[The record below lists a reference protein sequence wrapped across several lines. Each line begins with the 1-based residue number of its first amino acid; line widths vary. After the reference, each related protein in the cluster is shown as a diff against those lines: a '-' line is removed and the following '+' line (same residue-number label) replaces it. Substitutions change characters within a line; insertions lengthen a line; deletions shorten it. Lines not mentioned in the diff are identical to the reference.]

1 MRICPKCLKVYGSS
15 FIQFCQFDGEKTFDT
30 ASLEGDKACK
40 KLGERLKNA
49 DWFLMRKVS
58 TQESFKHCP
67 ICGGNME
74 HVYDDSRNEGKPTH
88 HVYKCLNCDY
98 PKYKKI

>member
-49 DWFLMRKVS
+49 D
-58 TQESFKHCP
+58 
-67 ICGGNME
+67 
-74 HVYDDSRNEGKPTH
+74 
-88 HVYKCLNCDY
+88 
-98 PKYKKI
+98 